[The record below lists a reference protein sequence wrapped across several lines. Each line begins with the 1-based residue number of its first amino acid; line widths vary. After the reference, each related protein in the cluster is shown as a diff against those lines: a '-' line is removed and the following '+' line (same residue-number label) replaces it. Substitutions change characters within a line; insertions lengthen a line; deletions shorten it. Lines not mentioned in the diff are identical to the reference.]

1 MWERRGLEVEGQGLG
16 PHELGDDVDCFLLLD
31 DVANPTGVLFE
42 QGDDRLALRFRDPR
56 EAERLELG
64 QKLGRTSVVR
74 DQRIA
79 VAKDGGSSGEQLA
92 QRAGDGDG
100 CHSVTRQ
107 SGCSTASTRK
117 LAKLASLAGGP
128 VLLCWRETLKL
139 QVKIYRNPMISY
151 VVSA

>member
-92 QRAGDGDG
+92 ERAGDGDG
-100 CHSVTRQ
+100 CGHAPLREKGTVADVATV
-107 SGCSTASTRK
+107 AD
-117 LAKLASLAGGP
+117 LGP
-128 VLLCWRETLKL
+128 VSK
-139 QVKIYRNPMISY
+139 
-151 VVSA
+151 